1 MDMLAHLG
9 PALALAFDP
18 VNLVLIVLGVALG
31 VGLGVLPGFGG
42 SQALALLFPFTFLME
57 PAAAVMFMLAVYSA
71 AEYGGSI
78 PAILIRTP
86 GTTAAVMTILDGA
99 PMASEGRPKRA
110 LTISILAGVT
120 GGVISTVIFILAA
133 SSLAWLG
140 LKFGPSELF
149 AVGVFG
155 LSIVGSF
162 VGRDPTKAFLGA
174 TIGLLIATIGDS
186 SFGGTRFVFD
196 FPWLF
201 DGIPLI
207 VMIVAML
214 AGPEA
219 FRLLFQI
226 RVFVDR
232 AKLDAMTATHGKQDD
247 TFTFRDYVRLIP
259 TFLRGGLLGTFV
271 GALPGPGPTMAAV
284 LAYNEEKRWSRRPE
298 RFGTGI
304 DEGIA
309 APESSNNAVVAGAL
323 VPALALGIPG
333 SGAIAILLGVLISK
347 GITPGPTLFTEG
359 GPLIMA
365 VFLGLMLANLALLV
379 VGLFGVR
386 WFVPIARVP
395 SGFIGPFV
403 FALLM
408 IGVYAYDNSF
418 SHVVML
424 IVLAAFAWLLDKWGV
439 STLPIILGFVM
450 GPIIE
455 NNLGRALIITRG
467 DLWEVVSRPI
477 TATLLIVA
485 IVTAVWSYVRTVR
498 TEAAQA
504 ERDAAVAEARRAA
517 AGATGRP
524 EERPGA

>member
-1 MDMLAHLG
+1 MDLLAQLG

-18 VNLVLIVLGVALG
+18 FSLALILLGVLLG

-42 SQALALLFPFTFLME
+42 SQALALLFPFTFLMD

-99 PMASEGRPKRA
+99 PMASNGRPRRA
-110 LTISILAGVT
+110 LTISIVAGVT
-120 GGVISTVIFILAA
+120 GGIISTMVFILAA

-162 VGRDPTKAFLGA
+162 VGRDPTRAFLGA
-174 TIGLLIATIGDS
+174 TIGLLIATVGNS
-186 SFGGTRFVFD
+186 SFGGMRFVFD
-196 FPWLF
+196 IPWLF
-201 DGIPLI
+201 DGVPLI

-219 FRLLFQI
+219 FRLMLSI
-226 RVFVDR
+226 RVFPNREELAEMTRTTGDANDR
-232 AKLDAMTATHGKQDD
+232 L
-247 TFTFRDYVRLIP
+247 TFREYIRLMP
-259 TFLRGGLLGTFV
+259 TLLRGGFLGTFV

-298 RFGTGI
+298 KFGTGI

-359 GPLIMA
+359 GPLILA
-365 VFLGLMLANLALLV
+365 VFIGLMLANVALLCI
-379 VGLFGVR
+379 GLFGVR
-386 WFVPIARVP
+386 FFVPLARVP
-395 SGFIGPFV
+395 SGVLGPFV

-408 IGVYAYDNSF
+408 IGVYAFDNSF

-424 IVLAAFAWLLDKWGV
+424 IVLASIAWMLDKAGV

-455 NNLGRALIITRG
+455 DNLGRAMIIANG
-467 DLWEVVSRPI
+467 DLWAVVSRPI

-485 IVTAVWSYVRTVR
+485 IVTAVWSYFRTVR
-498 TEAAQA
+498 TE
-504 ERDAAVAEARRAA
+504 RAA
-517 AGATGRP
+517 AEKEQGEAADG
-524 EERPGA
+524 GGS

>member
-1 MDMLAHLG
+1 MDLFAQLE
-9 PALALAFDP
+9 PALALALDP
-18 VNLVLIVLGVALG
+18 VNLGLIVLGVFLG

-57 PAAAVMFMLAVYSA
+57 PVAAVMFMLAVYSA

-99 PMASEGRPKRA
+99 PMASGGRPRRA
-110 LTISILAGVT
+110 LTISIAAGVT
-120 GGVISTVIFILAA
+120 GGIISTLVFIFAA

-162 VGRDPTKAFLGA
+162 VGRDPTRAFLGA
-174 TIGLLIATIGDS
+174 TIGLLIATVGNS
-186 SFGGTRFVFD
+186 SFGGMRFVFD
-196 FPWLF
+196 IPWLF
-201 DGIPLI
+201 DGVPLI

-219 FRLLFQI
+219 FRLILSI
-226 RVFVDR
+226 RVFPDR
-232 AKLDAMTATHGKQDD
+232 EALAVMTRTKGNPEDRLK
-247 TFTFRDYVRLIP
+247 FREYIRLTP
-259 TFLRGGLLGTFV
+259 TLLRGGFLGTFV

-298 RFGTGI
+298 KFGTGV

-359 GPLIMA
+359 GPLILS
-365 VFLGLMLANLALLV
+365 VFIGLMLANVALLSI
-379 VGLFGVR
+379 GLFGVR
-386 WFVPIARVP
+386 FFVPLARVP
-395 SGFIGPFV
+395 SGVLGPFV

-408 IGVYAYDNSF
+408 IGVYAFDNSF

-424 IVLAAFAWLLDKWGV
+424 IVLASIAWMLDKAGV

-455 NNLGRALIITRG
+455 DNLGRAMIIANG
-467 DLWEVVSRPI
+467 DLWAVVSRPI
-477 TATLLIVA
+477 TATLLTVA
-485 IVTAVWSYVRTVR
+485 IVTAVWSYFRTVR
-498 TEAAQA
+498 TERA
-504 ERDAAVAEARRAA
+504 EIEIKEDDPAEKD
-517 AGATGRP
+517 GT
-524 EERPGA
+524 